1 MSAPDILKD
10 FKGSLTIEQDGSISN
25 ASGILQ
31 ESFYNNKEFAST
43 IISML
48 HDVNKITSSNNQE
61 FKRMTV
67 VIYHYDEFNFTNY
80 SNNKNNNNNNNNKQF
95 LFINIVSFSEQT
107 FIVTAIGTKIYVV
120 VQ

>member
-10 FKGSLTIEQDGSISN
+10 FKGSLTIEQDGSISS

-67 VIYHYDEFNFTNY
+67 
-80 SNNKNNNNNNNNKQF
+80 
-95 LFINIVSFSEQT
+95 SFSEQT